1 MEKGDDRKTD
11 DQKSWPNEQSSFWE
25 NLVLH
30 GGRERKNAQMKPL
43 TRILV
48 FGVRRIVKK
57 KETVTSRRQSLV
69 EMIGE
74 IIQLE
79 GDGDNRFV
87 GQDQLP
93 CGIAQ
98 QQLGS

>member
-1 MEKGDDRKTD
+1 VKGVRREKCTNVTTD
-11 DQKSWPNEQSSFWE
+11 DDT
-25 NLVLH
+25 H
-30 GGRERKNAQMKPL
+30 L

-48 FGVRRIVKK
+48 FGVHRIVKK

-79 GDGDNRFV
+79 WDGDNRFV

>member
-1 MEKGDDRKTD
+1 MQRTLRV
-11 DQKSWPNEQSSFWE
+11 Q
-25 NLVLH
+25 
-30 GGRERKNAQMKPL
+30 
-43 TRILV
+43 RI
-48 FGVRRIVKK
+48 GKRIK

>member
-1 MEKGDDRKTD
+1 MQRTLRVQRIG
-11 DQKSWPNEQSSFWE
+11 
-25 NLVLH
+25 
-30 GGRERKNAQMKPL
+30 
-43 TRILV
+43 TRI
-48 FGVRRIVKK
+48 K